1 MNIVNLIGDQ
11 TRPTLAPG
19 VRLHT
24 DKATGEPVLLFPE
37 GLLQLNAAAHAILTR
52 CNGQL
57 TITAIISSL
66 SSEYATSDAALRGD
80 VLDCLN
86 QLHTRKL
93 IVFSK

>member
-1 MNIVNLIGDQ
+1 M
-11 TRPTLAPG
+11 APG

-37 GLLQLNAAAHAILTR
+37 GLIELNAAAHAILTR

-57 TITAIISSL
+57 TIAAIISSL
-66 SSEYATSDAALRGD
+66 SSEYAIGDGDLRDD
-80 VLDCLN
+80 VLGCLN

-93 IVFSK
+93 IVF